1 MSSLKHLLERNRAWA
16 ARLRVHHPDFFVA
29 LAEQQAPRYLWI
41 GCSDSRVPATDIT
54 DLPPG
59 ELFVH
64 RNVAN
69 VVVHTDL
76 NCLSVLQYAVEA
88 LKVEHVIVVGHYG
101 CGGVKAAYQGKPLG
115 LIDNWLRHVQD
126 VAGKHAALLARLPDD
141 AARVDRLCE
150 LNVIEQVVHVARTTI
165 VQDAWRRGQ
174 PLTLHAWIYRLE
186 DGLVDDLRL
195 EVDSPQTLA
204 DLYPQAIAALASPT
218 SA

>member
-1 MSSLKHLLERNRAWA
+1 MSSLRHLLERNRAWA
-16 ARLRVHHPDFFVA
+16 ARLRVHHPDFFVE

-41 GCSDSRVPATDIT
+41 GCADSRVPATDIT
-54 DLPPG
+54 DLAPG

-101 CGGVKAAYQGKPLG
+101 CGGVRAAYEGKPLG

-126 VAGKHAALLARLPDD
+126 VAVRHAVLLDAIPDVG
-141 AARVDRLCE
+141 ARVDRLCE
-150 LNVIEQVVHVARTTI
+150 LNVIEQAMHVARTTI
-165 VQDAWRRGQ
+165 VQDAWRRSQ
-174 PLTLHAWIYRLE
+174 PLTLHAWIYRLQ
-186 DGLVDDLRL
+186 DGLVRDLGL
-195 EVDSPQTLA
+195 EADSPRSLVE
-204 DLYPQAIAALASPT
+204 LYPRAIAALGAP
-218 SA
+218 AG